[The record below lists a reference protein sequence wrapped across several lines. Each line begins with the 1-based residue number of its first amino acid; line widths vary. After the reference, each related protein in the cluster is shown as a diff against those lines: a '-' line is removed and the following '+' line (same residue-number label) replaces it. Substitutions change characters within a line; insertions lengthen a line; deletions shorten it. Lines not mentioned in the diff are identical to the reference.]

1 MNRNFEIKGRVTAAD
16 LPKINPLKLNE
27 IKKQILV
34 YANSI
39 PPYYPL
45 YTGRDQS
52 VPEKEAI
59 LIPKFPSDS
68 DVQ

>member
-1 MNRNFEIKGRVTAAD
+1 MKRNLGIKGRVTAAD
-16 LPKINPLKLNE
+16 LPKINTLKLNE

-34 YANSI
+34 YLNSI

-52 VPEKEAI
+52 VPEKEAV
-59 LIPKFPSDS
+59 LIPKFPLVS